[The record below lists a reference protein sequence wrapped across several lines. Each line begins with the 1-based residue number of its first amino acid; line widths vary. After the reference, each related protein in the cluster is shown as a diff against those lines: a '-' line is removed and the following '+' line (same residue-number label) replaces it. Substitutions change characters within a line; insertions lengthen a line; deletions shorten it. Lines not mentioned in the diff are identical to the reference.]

1 MRTRFSRTLI
11 AATLLST
18 AAIATPALA
27 VEPVMGTVL
36 GTTADQITT
45 ALAEDGYK
53 VTEYEN
59 EHGKIEV
66 KVVKDG
72 RRKELKIDPTTGA
85 IVAVEDDD

>member
-1 MRTRFSRTLI
+1 MQTRFSRTLI

-18 AAIATPALA
+18 AAISTPALA
-27 VEPVMGTVL
+27 VEPVMGAIL
-36 GTTADQITT
+36 GTTADQIAA

-53 VTEYEN
+53 IAKYEN

-72 RRKELKIDPTTGA
+72 HRQ
-85 IVAVEDDD
+85 

>member
-27 VEPVMGTVL
+27 VEPVMGAVL